1 MLGVLLIVF
10 VMLLLLAFF
19 EEYLGKYKWAAY
31 IVIGIIMILC
41 AGLRPVGF
49 DRDSKN
55 YESFFLHPDSGLSEI
70 SVEPL
75 FLALCKILYFF
86 YPDVQLLLFFFACF
100 GVIIK
105 FWAIRKITPL
115 FFLPLVIYFSN
126 FFLLHEVT
134 QIRAGIVSGLFL
146 LSLPQMA
153 EGKKILPFCLIA
165 FGALFHFSA
174 LSLLPL
180 LFLNNNEIHPKL
192 KIIWA
197 CVVPLCFVLYA
208 LDLDLLTTV
217 PLPYVTDKVETYK
230 TMSEFGNV
238 DKESI
243 LNPFPLMKMAV
254 FLYFLYFSKTIESY
268 VPSINLL
275 IKILGCS
282 LIVYFA
288 FSSVKIISTRISELY
303 GVVEIVAYPCIL
315 FTIKPRVAGMVLVCL
330 IGLIEIYFN
339 VFQWGFF
346 DI

>member
-1 MLGVLLIVF
+1 MLGVLLIAF

-55 YESFFLHPDSGLSEI
+55 YESLFLHPDSGLSEI

-146 LSLPQMA
+146 ENNSWL
-153 EGKKILPFCLIA
+153 
-165 FGALFHFSA
+165 
-174 LSLLPL
+174 LSLLEQPCNHDE
-180 LFLNNNEIHPKL
+180 LFL
-192 KIIWA
+192 
-197 CVVPLCFVLYA
+197 
-208 LDLDLLTTV
+208 LLNR
-217 PLPYVTDKVETYK
+217 YRND
-230 TMSEFGNV
+230 F
-238 DKESI
+238 
-243 LNPFPLMKMAV
+243 
-254 FLYFLYFSKTIESY
+254 FS
-268 VPSINLL
+268 
-275 IKILGCS
+275 
-282 LIVYFA
+282 
-288 FSSVKIISTRISELY
+288 
-303 GVVEIVAYPCIL
+303 
-315 FTIKPRVAGMVLVCL
+315 
-330 IGLIEIYFN
+330 
-339 VFQWGFF
+339 
-346 DI
+346 